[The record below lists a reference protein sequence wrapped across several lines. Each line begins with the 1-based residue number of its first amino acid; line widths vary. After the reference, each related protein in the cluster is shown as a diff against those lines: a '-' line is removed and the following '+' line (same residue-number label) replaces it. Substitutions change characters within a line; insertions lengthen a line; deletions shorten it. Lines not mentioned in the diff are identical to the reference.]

1 MSRGNPEPWF
11 RPSRNT
17 YFVTLGGKQINLRTA
32 DKAEAF
38 RLWHELMA
46 KDEPEP
52 VKPPSIAVV
61 VLLAEFAEWSQRN
74 NRASTYEWRR
84 GFLESFL
91 STIPS
96 GLLAVDVKPFHVT
109 KWLDQHPTWGT
120 NSRYGAIAT
129 IKRAFQWGADQ
140 GYLEHSPVQRLKKP
154 GIKRRE
160 TLLTEDQRRLI
171 LAEAGDDAFRD
182 LVTLVQETGVRPQE
196 LRTVEARHVDLS
208 NGLWVFPP
216 NEHKTGGKT
225 GKPRVVFLT
234 PIALEVTRRMMAMY
248 SDGPICRNRLGRPWS
263 RNAIRL
269 RFVRLRKRLQGKLPD
284 DLCAY
289 HFRHSYATDALR
301 RGVDPITVAELMGHS
316 DATMVS
322 RVYQHLAKDVG
333 HMRTAAL
340 QAVGQ
345 NASPPAVT

>member
-1 MSRGNPEPWF
+1 
-11 RPSRNT
+11 
-17 YFVTLGGKQINLRTA
+17 LRTA
-32 DKAEAF
+32 DKNEAI

-52 VKPPSIAVV
+52 VKPPSIAVA

-91 STIPS
+91 VTVPS
-96 GLLAVDVKPFHVT
+96 NLLAVDVKPFHVT
-109 KWLDQHPTWGT
+109 KWLDQHSNWGT
-120 NSRYGAIAT
+120 NSRYGAISS
-129 IKRAFQWGADQ
+129 IKRAFQWAVDE
-140 GYLEHSPVQRLKKP
+140 GYLEHTPLHRLKKP
-154 GIKRRE
+154 GLKRRE
-160 TLLTEDQRRLI
+160 TVLTPEQRQLI
-171 LAEAGDDAFRD
+171 VDEASDDAFRD

-196 LRTVEARHVDLS
+196 IRTVEARHVDLAK
-208 NGLWVFPP
+208 GVWVFPP
-216 NEHKTGGKT
+216 DEHKTGGKT
-225 GKPRVVFLT
+225 GKARVVFLT
-234 PIALEVTRRMMAMY
+234 PTAVEVTRKMMAEHP
-248 SDGPICRNRLGRPWS
+248 SGPICRNKLGKPWT

-269 RFVRLRKRLQGKLPD
+269 RFVRLRERLGGKLPP

-322 RVYQHLAKDVG
+322 RVYQHLAKNVDY
-333 HMRTAAL
+333 MRTAAL
-340 QAVGQ
+340 RAVGQ
-345 NASPPAVT
+345 SASPPAGT